1 MDSDGIP
8 GITCI
13 KIIGLFFFF
22 QRRSLT
28 LRKKGGKWSVYGN
41 VNDSDKRVED
51 RFRFPLLSSIA
62 DYISA
67 LHETPFTQKMREEK
81 LKSVKKIDVRDV

>member
-1 MDSDGIP
+1 MGFRVSHVSKLLDS
-8 GITCI
+8 
-13 KIIGLFFFF
+13 FFFF